1 MEQKQGWG
9 KYFWQVT
16 YAHTIAYA
24 FAGIFAVLFMD
35 YSGLWE
41 QEVVVT
47 LMRPLDHPIIPLGM
61 GLQIFR
67 GLLLALIFLPLRKT
81 FFEERLGLAKLA
93 VMILGLSYL
102 STFGPGFGSF
112 EGFIYTNLP
121 LRHHFW
127 GIPELA
133 LYLASFIGML
143 YVAKK
148 HGHRKIL
155 TALSIVIV
163 ALIIFMSLMGF
174 AEAMQVI

>member
-1 MEQKQGWG
+1 MERKQALG

-24 FAGIFAVLFMD
+24 VAGIFAMLVMD

-41 QEVVVT
+41 EEIVVT
-47 LMRPLDHPIIPLGM
+47 LMRPLDSPIIPLGM

-67 GLLLALIFLPLRKT
+67 GLLLALIFLPLRRT
-81 FFEERLGLAKLA
+81 FFEEKHGLAKLA
-93 VMILGLSYL
+93 VMIVGLSYL

-133 LYLASFIGML
+133 FYVSSFIGLL
-143 YVAKK
+143 YVAIK
-148 HGHRKIL
+148 HAHRKIF
-155 TALSIVIV
+155 TVLSILIV
-163 ALIIFMSLMGF
+163 AMIIFMSIMGF
-174 AEAMQVI
+174 AAALQVV